1 MKRSL
6 SRVRALVAV
15 ALLAVSIG
23 LTSCSADAAADS
35 ADSAVQLVGVAMPTT
50 TSLRW
55 IEDGN
60 NVKAQL
66 EALGYE
72 VELLYAENDV
82 ATQVSQLE
90 SMIAHGADLLIVGS
104 IDGTALTAQLAS
116 AAAAGIPVIAY
127 DRLIR
132 DSPDVDYYATF
143 DNYRVGTQQATS
155 LLQGL
160 GVLDDNGAPTGASG
174 PFEIEVF
181 AGSPDDNNATV
192 FYAGAFDALQP
203 YLDSGVL
210 VVPSGQ
216 TDFQTIAIDAWDSK
230 IGGERMDALLGSAY
244 AGSDVVIDGVLSPYD
259 GISLAIIESLKKVG
273 YGTPDRPLPV
283 VSGQDAELPS
293 VQSIVAG
300 GQYSTIYKD
309 TRQLAEVTVA
319 MGDALLKGTE
329 PETNDV
335 TSYDNGSKIVPTYL
349 LGPLVV
355 TQTTYKSILVG
366 GGYYTEDELR

>member
-1 MKRSL
+1 MKRS
-6 SRVRALVAV
+6 SNRVRALVAV

-35 ADSAVQLVGVAMPTT
+35 EVQLVGVAMPTT

-55 IEDGN
+55 IEDGD

-90 SMIAHGADLLIVGS
+90 SMIAHGVDLLIVGS

-160 GVLDDNGAPTGASG
+160 GVLDDSGAPSGASG

-192 FYAGAFDALQP
+192 FYAGAFAVLQP

-216 TDFQTIAIDAWDSK
+216 TDFQTIAINAWDPVL
-230 IGGERMDALLGSAY
+230 GGQRMDALLASTY
-244 AGSDVVIDGVLSPYD
+244 AGSDVVVDAVLSPYD
-259 GISLAIIESLKKVG
+259 GISLAILESFTQAG
-273 YGTPDRPLPV
+273 YGTPERPLPV

-293 VQSIVAG
+293 VRSIVAG

>member
-1 MKRSL
+1 MKRSS
-6 SRVRALVAV
+6 SRVRALAAV

-23 LTSCSADAAADS
+23 LMGCSTDS
-35 ADSAVQLVGVAMPTT
+35 ADSARSEAQLVGVAMPTT

-160 GVLDDNGAPTGASG
+160 GVLDNTGAPTGASG

-192 FYAGAFDALQP
+192 FYAGAFDVLQP

-210 VVPSGQ
+210 IVPSGQ
-216 TDFQTIAIDAWDSK
+216 TDFQTIAINAWDPVL
-230 IGGERMDALLGSAY
+230 GGQRMDALLASTY
-244 AGSDVVIDGVLSPYD
+244 AGSDVVVDAVLSPYD
-259 GISLAIIESLKKVG
+259 GISLAILESFAHAG

-355 TQTTYKSILVG
+355 TQTTYTSILVG